1 MATRERAIGE
11 RPTVEVQATHIE
23 LPVELH
29 RALKT
34 MARARGTS
42 LAHEIRRACTQLVEQ
57 EREKVQS

>member
-23 LPVELH
+23 LPVDLH

-34 MARARGTS
+34 MAKERGTS
-42 LAHEIRRACTQLVEQ
+42 LAAEIRRACMQLL
-57 EREKVQS
+57 ERERRAS

>member
-1 MATRERAIGE
+1 MATRERAIG
-11 RPTVEVQATHIE
+11 PTVEVQGTHVE

-42 LAHEIRRACTQLVEQ
+42 LAHEIRRACMQLVER
-57 EREKVQS
+57 ERGAAQS